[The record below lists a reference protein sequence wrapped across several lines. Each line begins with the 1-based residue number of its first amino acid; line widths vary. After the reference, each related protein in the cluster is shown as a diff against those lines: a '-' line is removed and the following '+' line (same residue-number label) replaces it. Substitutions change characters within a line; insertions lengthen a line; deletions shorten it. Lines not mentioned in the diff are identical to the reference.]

1 MVETGRFH
9 DPGEL
14 ELQAIEDAVVREVV
28 KAMMAIGY
36 FTEEFWEQERLDW
49 EASQLNGGESR
60 PETPQGQLGAPAN
73 YRDVVEVSTAPT
85 LEPSAEPTSPARD
98 TDVPSKEKQQTI
110 RLDGTVVAEPNLH
123 KTSKGADR
131 IIFPLSVGEETHIIT
146 STKERAESIN
156 AMTLLPGEEVHV
168 AGVPQNFTRSVN
180 GDLQTQQL
188 IYAWGIRR
196 ASTDEEIRVFDSST
210 IRDVHP

>member
-1 MVETGRFH
+1 
-9 DPGEL
+9 
-14 ELQAIEDAVVREVV
+14 
-28 KAMMAIGY
+28 MMAIGY

-49 EASQLNGGESR
+49 EASQAVDRLPAEETLQVGGE
-60 PETPQGQLGAPAN
+60 PA
-73 YRDVVEVSTAPT
+73 DVVIAVTIPGENDDRLGGGQAAPHLVT
-85 LEPSAEPTSPARD
+85 GNESAGQSHDPSAEPTNDRGIA
-98 TDVPSKEKQQTI
+98 KQVTI
-110 RLDGTVVAEPNLH
+110 RLDGTVTAEPNFH
-123 KTSKGADR
+123 QTSKGVPR